1 MASTHSWSVGLWY
14 GCPCSETW
22 GFSLLLSRKIPLNL
36 CPTDICNGLSV
47 HSILYSWLWAGV
59 TTLPNPKA
67 NGYFPKAESE
77 GSQAVVCSCG
87 GGAHRKHLLRSG
99 STFPIERCI
108 LLFLLYI
115 TLALLLLFIW
125 AQSLLHLQSHHKS
138 SAGEWFFPP
147 DPAGTSVRTRWWHSH
162 NSALSWMNPGLR
174 EQTPDLE
181 LLRFS
186 LVRSQNCFKPQ
197 QIYTVWCHLTAP
209 ASECKW
215 HKEHVEQMEWDMHVK
230 N

>member
-1 MASTHSWSVGLWY
+1 MGLWC
-14 GCPCSETW
+14 GCPHSETW
-22 GFSLLLSRKIPLNL
+22 RAGSFSLFLSWKIPLNL

-47 HSILYSWLWAGV
+47 HSRLYSWLWTGV
-59 TTLPNPKA
+59 ITLPNPKA

-77 GSQAVVCSCG
+77 GPHAVVCSCG
-87 GGAHRKHLLRSG
+87 GGAHGKHLLRSD
-99 STFPIERCI
+99 STFPIVCFI
-108 LLFLLYI
+108 PLFLLYI
-115 TLALLLLFIW
+115 TLALSLLFIW
-125 AQSLLHLQSHHKS
+125 AQILLHLQPHHKS
-138 SAGEWFFPP
+138 SAGECFIPP
-147 DPAGTSVRTRWWHSH
+147 DSGVTAVRTCWWHSH
-162 NSALSWMNPGLR
+162 NSALSWTNPGLR

-181 LLRFS
+181 LLCFS
-186 LVRSQNCFKPQ
+186 LMRSQNCFKPR